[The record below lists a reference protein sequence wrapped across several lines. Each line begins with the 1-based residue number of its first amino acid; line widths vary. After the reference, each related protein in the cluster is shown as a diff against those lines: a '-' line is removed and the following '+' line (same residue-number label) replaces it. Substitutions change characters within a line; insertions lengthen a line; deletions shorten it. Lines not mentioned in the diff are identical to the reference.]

1 MGEVKKYNNMKTNI
15 LFTLLT
21 LFLIIAITVGL
32 YLKWNPTVIVVLL
45 GIAFICSVCKL
56 FDNCKELIFSIIP
69 NCKTKIFKFYQ
80 KCICRLVVN
89 LGRKI
94 NRWKLE
100 ETSEKQISLLSPVDD
115 FKRHKEYIIRLKNAI
130 DKPNVFNIALTGSY
144 GAGKSSILKT
154 FKTHYQEYYYVNV
167 SLASF
172 VEARQPE
179 SNDKS
184 NCKEEDCFEEQ
195 LEYSILQQLFYHVKA
210 KSIPESRF
218 GRIERTSYKHRI
230 LTVLK
235 VLLFIVSS
243 LFLFCQEMVTKYFLI
258 PTAFFKTSLVFWM
271 SISVFLVGIIVIS
284 FQLILCIKK
293 ISIKNLKLDK
303 ATIELEEKKNVS
315 IMNRYLDEII
325 YLFQEKKYDVVI
337 FEDIDRFENT
347 HIFTKL
353 RELNLILNQSEEVGR
368 RIVFLYALK
377 DDIFA
382 NAEERTKF
390 FDYIVPVI
398 PFVNVSNS
406 GDLFRRKIANLHIP
420 EAEVRSSFITD
431 ISAFVND
438 MRVLTNVVNEFDLYR
453 NLLDPKLNK
462 EKLLAMI
469 LYKNL
474 YPTDFSLLHQN
485 KGVVYETFIS
495 TGLLKDE
502 IKKDDWKRL
511 EEIDLE
517 IHAISEETL
526 RSIEELR
533 AVIVG
538 KFLKLWPGLGWE
550 IYCDDNKT
558 DISSLFSEENIQH
571 ILTGKIYF
579 RDSRYRNS
587 FIRPKVDEI
596 KSSLGESYNYSQR
609 KHLIQSIADDKIED
623 LKDERKAFMD
633 DISAMEKYTLV
644 DIAKLGR
651 NIFEHVNI
659 TKGQEKK
666 YEVLKYLL
674 EKGYIDEKYFF
685 YISIFQEGRLTPS
698 DQEFLLSI
706 KFNAPKEFDYKL
718 QEIPSLIQNLS
729 VVDYDNKGVLNKDLL
744 DYCLEHEDEFGD
756 KCDAIIKQMVAHE
769 QYVDLLYKFM
779 QESVCLTTF
788 IKRLAHIDK
797 NIWKSLYKDINHTD
811 KEKYYVISM
820 IFMSADINDIKTI
833 NSAYP
838 FNAYINKNSNYPH
851 LFEDIEK
858 DKVIKLLDLL
868 NLNVQSLKD
877 DSNGTDTYSHIYDNN
892 MYALTLDNIK
902 VIFKHNE
909 LPVDNLDSAIYT
921 SIEETELD
929 ELHGYV
935 HQELPMFVDNHM
947 LAPSNTNESSDSI
960 VSLMDEDIEVSDIIK
975 LIKHND
981 TLWDDCKGIID
992 KDVVCTL
999 FTDNKIKMTFENVNH
1014 YCSCFNSWNIDNT
1027 LVTFMNRNE
1036 KKSIEEFTKLVE
1048 CEDEHQNELLSSVV
1062 LSENINDNIAY
1073 SIFNNRSLIDVWN
1086 KKLSQINEK
1095 RIKNIVD
1102 NGIVS
1107 ISPSSYQCI
1116 IKEYPHMSQYL
1127 LCKNPDI
1134 VIAEWDDFALGIN
1147 TEIKMMSWIEYKD
1160 YQSVI
1165 LNKINS
1171 ESVTP
1176 SIADALLS
1184 YFCKSENEFNLAL
1197 YTEAMEKSNNQVL
1210 KVLASTCCIAKRI
1223 IAINELPN
1231 IFAKTKG
1238 IFEGLEKQGEVYSIS
1253 KQIEGALHFM
1263 DALHQFKYIGKV
1275 KERGDYFTGQ
1285 VLKRKSK

>member
-1 MGEVKKYNNMKTNI
+1 
-15 LFTLLT
+15 
-21 LFLIIAITVGL
+21 
-32 YLKWNPTVIVVLL
+32 
-45 GIAFICSVCKL
+45 
-56 FDNCKELIFSIIP
+56 
-69 NCKTKIFKFYQ
+69 
-80 KCICRLVVN
+80 
-89 LGRKI
+89 
-94 NRWKLE
+94 
-100 ETSEKQISLLSPVDD
+100 
-115 FKRHKEYIIRLKNAI
+115 
-130 DKPNVFNIALTGSY
+130 
-144 GAGKSSILKT
+144 
-154 FKTHYQEYYYVNV
+154 
-167 SLASF
+167 
-172 VEARQPE
+172 
-179 SNDKS
+179 
-184 NCKEEDCFEEQ
+184 
-195 LEYSILQQLFYHVKA
+195 
-210 KSIPESRF
+210 
-218 GRIERTSYKHRI
+218 
-230 LTVLK
+230 
-235 VLLFIVSS
+235 
-243 LFLFCQEMVTKYFLI
+243 
-258 PTAFFKTSLVFWM
+258 
-271 SISVFLVGIIVIS
+271 
-284 FQLILCIKK
+284 
-293 ISIKNLKLDK
+293 
-303 ATIELEEKKNVS
+303 
-315 IMNRYLDEII
+315 
-325 YLFQEKKYDVVI
+325 
-337 FEDIDRFENT
+337 
-347 HIFTKL
+347 
-353 RELNLILNQSEEVGR
+353 
-368 RIVFLYALK
+368 
-377 DDIFA
+377 
-382 NAEERTKF
+382 
-390 FDYIVPVI
+390 
-398 PFVNVSNS
+398 
-406 GDLFRRKIANLHIP
+406 
-420 EAEVRSSFITD
+420 
-431 ISAFVND
+431 
-438 MRVLTNVVNEFDLYR
+438 
-453 NLLDPKLNK
+453 
-462 EKLLAMI
+462 
-469 LYKNL
+469 
-474 YPTDFSLLHQN
+474 
-485 KGVVYETFIS
+485 
-495 TGLLKDE
+495 
-502 IKKDDWKRL
+502 
-511 EEIDLE
+511 
-517 IHAISEETL
+517 
-526 RSIEELR
+526 
-533 AVIVG
+533 
-538 KFLKLWPGLGWE
+538 
-550 IYCDDNKT
+550 
-558 DISSLFSEENIQH
+558 
-571 ILTGKIYF
+571 
-579 RDSRYRNS
+579 
-587 FIRPKVDEI
+587 
-596 KSSLGESYNYSQR
+596 
-609 KHLIQSIADDKIED
+609 
-623 LKDERKAFMD
+623 
-633 DISAMEKYTLV
+633 
-644 DIAKLGR
+644 
-651 NIFEHVNI
+651 
-659 TKGQEKK
+659 
-666 YEVLKYLL
+666 
-674 EKGYIDEKYFF
+674 
-685 YISIFQEGRLTPS
+685 
-698 DQEFLLSI
+698 
-706 KFNAPKEFDYKL
+706 
-718 QEIPSLIQNLS
+718 
-729 VVDYDNKGVLNKDLL
+729 
-744 DYCLEHEDEFGD
+744 
-756 KCDAIIKQMVAHE
+756 MVAHE

-947 LAPSNTNESSDSI
+947 LAPSNTKESSDSI

-1095 RIKNIVD
+1095 RIKYIVD

-1116 IKEYPHMSQYL
+1116 IKEHPHMSQYL

-1147 TEIKMMSWIEYKD
+1147 TEIKMISWIEYKD

-1176 SIADALLS
+1176 AIADALLS

>member
-1 MGEVKKYNNMKTNI
+1 M
-15 LFTLLT
+15 
-21 LFLIIAITVGL
+21 
-32 YLKWNPTVIVVLL
+32 
-45 GIAFICSVCKL
+45 
-56 FDNCKELIFSIIP
+56 
-69 NCKTKIFKFYQ
+69 
-80 KCICRLVVN
+80 
-89 LGRKI
+89 
-94 NRWKLE
+94 
-100 ETSEKQISLLSPVDD
+100 
-115 FKRHKEYIIRLKNAI
+115 
-130 DKPNVFNIALTGSY
+130 
-144 GAGKSSILKT
+144 
-154 FKTHYQEYYYVNV
+154 
-167 SLASF
+167 
-172 VEARQPE
+172 
-179 SNDKS
+179 
-184 NCKEEDCFEEQ
+184 
-195 LEYSILQQLFYHVKA
+195 
-210 KSIPESRF
+210 
-218 GRIERTSYKHRI
+218 
-230 LTVLK
+230 
-235 VLLFIVSS
+235 
-243 LFLFCQEMVTKYFLI
+243 
-258 PTAFFKTSLVFWM
+258 
-271 SISVFLVGIIVIS
+271 
-284 FQLILCIKK
+284 
-293 ISIKNLKLDK
+293 
-303 ATIELEEKKNVS
+303 
-315 IMNRYLDEII
+315 
-325 YLFQEKKYDVVI
+325 
-337 FEDIDRFENT
+337 
-347 HIFTKL
+347 
-353 RELNLILNQSEEVGR
+353 
-368 RIVFLYALK
+368 
-377 DDIFA
+377 
-382 NAEERTKF
+382 
-390 FDYIVPVI
+390 
-398 PFVNVSNS
+398 
-406 GDLFRRKIANLHIP
+406 
-420 EAEVRSSFITD
+420 
-431 ISAFVND
+431 
-438 MRVLTNVVNEFDLYR
+438 
-453 NLLDPKLNK
+453 
-462 EKLLAMI
+462 
-469 LYKNL
+469 
-474 YPTDFSLLHQN
+474 
-485 KGVVYETFIS
+485 
-495 TGLLKDE
+495 
-502 IKKDDWKRL
+502 
-511 EEIDLE
+511 
-517 IHAISEETL
+517 
-526 RSIEELR
+526 
-533 AVIVG
+533 
-538 KFLKLWPGLGWE
+538 
-550 IYCDDNKT
+550 
-558 DISSLFSEENIQH
+558 
-571 ILTGKIYF
+571 
-579 RDSRYRNS
+579 
-587 FIRPKVDEI
+587 
-596 KSSLGESYNYSQR
+596 GESYNYSQR

-1095 RIKNIVD
+1095 RIKYIVD